1 MKIPLPARF
10 YVKSIWNIS
19 EFQDLF
25 DNILKSQ
32 SYYSEIVNI
41 SCDYLFQNRLLW
53 LKALCMILI
62 NKKILTIMIFVYKC
76 LSIQFLRLTCFV

>member
-41 SCDYLFQNRLLW
+41 SCDYF
-53 LKALCMILI
+53 
-62 NKKILTIMIFVYKC
+62 KIAYF
-76 LSIQFLRLTCFV
+76 S